1 MKILVAVKRVVDAK
15 IKVRPLPDHS
25 GVDVKLAK
33 MAMNPFDEIAIE
45 KAVTLREAG
54 VADEV
59 VAVTVGPLKA
69 VDTLRVAMAIGA
81 DRAVHVRT
89 DESLEPLA
97 VAKVLRAVVEREKPD
112 LVLLGKQAIDD
123 DANQTGQMLS
133 ALCDMPLATF
143 ANEIVL
149 EGGRWVVT
157 RETDGGTQTVSLA
170 TPAVVTADL
179 RLAEP
184 RYVTLPAMGKAR
196 KKPVE
201 DIELAG
207 LGIDNVTL
215 KSATAQ
221 ALTAALRM
229 TDVVDVLVAG
239 SNGQSVAEQAA
250 KLSGVRTVYYADH
263 PQLAQESPEVLA
275 RLVLDE
281 AEGYSHVLFVASAVG
296 KSAMPRVAAKLDVS
310 PVSDVLDVKGPKTFV
325 RGIYAGSLLATV
337 EVTDPVVV
345 ATIRTTAFEAA
356 AQEGSAVVEE
366 VIAPEGYDAS
376 RFVRFSEA
384 KSDRP
389 ELVSARIVV
398 GGGRGLLD
406 EAGFK
411 TLEAFA
417 DSIGAAVGATRTAVD
432 MGLCPNDWQVGQTGK
447 MIAPELYIAVGIS
460 GAIQHTAGIKDAK
473 TVVAINKDA
482 EAPIFEVAD
491 YGLVADGVE
500 ALEALRARLGTK

>member
-1 MKILVAVKRVVDAK
+1 MTAL
-15 IKVRPLPDHS
+15 L
-25 GVDVKLAK
+25 
-33 MAMNPFDEIAIE
+33 IAE
-45 KAVTLREAG
+45 
-54 VADEV
+54 
-59 VAVTVGPLKA
+59 
-69 VDTLRVAMAIGA
+69 
-81 DRAVHVRT
+81 H
-89 DESLEPLA
+89 
-97 VAKVLRAVVEREKPD
+97 
-112 LVLLGKQAIDD
+112 
-123 DANQTGQMLS
+123 
-133 ALCDMPLATF
+133 
-143 ANEIVL
+143 
-149 EGGRWVVT
+149 
-157 RETDGGTQTVSLA
+157 
-170 TPAVVTADL
+170 
-179 RLAEP
+179 
-184 RYVTLPAMGKAR
+184 
-196 KKPVE
+196 
-201 DIELAG
+201 
-207 LGIDNVTL
+207 DNVTL

-417 DSIGAAVGATRTAVD
+417 DSTRTAVD